1 MDGKIILLVE
11 DNPNDEALT
20 LRILKRNNVKSEV
33 VVVRDGV
40 EALDWLFGLGTHAG
54 RDATVLPQ
62 VVLLDLKLPKLSGLE
77 VLRAMRA
84 HPRTKRLAVV
94 LLTSSKED
102 QDVFAAY
109 DLGANSYVRKPVA
122 FDDFAEAV
130 RQLGLYWLGLNE
142 DAPIGRA
149 T

>member
-20 LRILKRNNVKSEV
+20 LRVLKKNDVKSEV
-33 VVVRDGV
+33 VVVRDGA
-40 EALDWLFGLGTHAG
+40 EALDWLFGLGAHAS
-54 RDATVLPQ
+54 RDSTVLPH

-84 HPRTKRLAVV
+84 DPRTKRLPVV

-122 FDDFAEAV
+122 FGDFAEAI

-142 DAPIGRA
+142 DAPIGRLS
-149 T
+149 